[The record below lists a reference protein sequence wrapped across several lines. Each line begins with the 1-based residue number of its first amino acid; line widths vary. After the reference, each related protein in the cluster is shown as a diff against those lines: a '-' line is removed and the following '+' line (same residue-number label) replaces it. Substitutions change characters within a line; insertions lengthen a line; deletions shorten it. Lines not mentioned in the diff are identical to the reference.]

1 MRFLA
6 FANLM
11 STDRLNALW
20 KLHLVD
26 EALHRA
32 GARYESVD
40 QGEAEIAEFKELA
53 IPFKKLQAEA
63 AQLEQETSE
72 LEKQVAMLKRKQE
85 SDETILYGGSVKSP
99 KEAETLQHEMESIGL
114 RLSELEP
121 LLVSQIQEQSKTK
134 EKVTVHRKRL
144 AALKKTVEEK
154 QKNAAGD
161 REAIKQEILAL
172 TKKRSECL
180 SEIDLVSRQEYDRVL
195 SRTHDTAMAEVTST
209 GVCGACGTKLPRKTV
224 ELVSQGQLLRCESCS
239 RILYRHPV
247 TSVA

>member
-1 MRFLA
+1 
-6 FANLM
+6 M
-11 STDRLNALW
+11 STDRLKALW

-26 EALHRA
+26 DALHRA
-32 GARYESVD
+32 GARYEHAD
-40 QGEAEIAEFKELA
+40 QGEREIAEFKELA
-53 IPFKKLQAEA
+53 VPFKQLQSEA
-63 AQLEQETSE
+63 AQLELEITE

-85 SDETILYGGSVKSP
+85 GDQSTLYNGSVKSA
-99 KEAETLQHEMESIGL
+99 KEAETLEHEIESIGS

-121 LLVSQIQEQSKTK
+121 RLADLLQKRASTQEEVSA
-134 EKVTVHRKRL
+134 HRKRL

-154 QKNAAGD
+154 QKNAAGE
-161 REAIKQEILAL
+161 REAIKQEILEL

-180 SEIDLVSRQEYDRVL
+180 SVIDLVSRQEYDRVL

-209 GVCGACGTKLPRKTV
+209 GVCGACGTKLPRKTID
-224 ELVSQGQLLRCESCS
+224 LVAQGHLLRCESCS